1 MEALDVLLIVAV
13 PVVAV
18 AGLVVAGYLLFTIGR
33 GLSSLLPAPWDGD
46 ARQDALGAGID
57 LRAQNEQSD
66 PWIRPLEQRGPFPE
80 TTSLTEADRRGPA
93 PPAHRTGVIAQI
105 LFTHLR
111 HDGIFVDTVVLEALG
126 DAEGLIGLGAPLSLR
141 VERPGPE
148 VLGAC
153 SEALLELWAERGEV
167 VRMDLVVQG
176 EDVRAEITNGSS
188 RVVLDIAEAAGLP

>member
-18 AGLVVAGYLLFTIGR
+18 AGLIVAGYLLFTIGR
-33 GLSSLLPAPWDGD
+33 GLSSLLPAPWDSD
-46 ARQDALGAGID
+46 ARQEGPGAGID
-57 LRAQNEQSD
+57 LRAQDE
-66 PWIRPLEQRGPFPE
+66 PWIRPLEQHEPFPE
-80 TTSLTEADRRGPA
+80 TTSLTEADRRGP
-93 PPAHRTGVIAQI
+93 PPPRHRTGVIAQI